1 MEDKQYIVPPRLN
14 EKLIYC
20 GFQAVEALIIFVVL
34 FLGIFTGFLPLVAV
48 SAILFVLWFRAGDKT
63 NLLMRL
69 KAVHHFYFSFR
80 TCTAKGV
87 KRCYESSTYNTA
99 DRL

>member
-34 FLGIFTGFLPLVAV
+34 FLGIFTGFLQLVAV

-69 KAVHHFYFSFR
+69 KAVHHYYFSFR
-80 TCTAKGV
+80 ICTAKGV

>member
-48 SAILFVLWFRAGDKT
+48 SAILFVL
-63 NLLMRL
+63 
-69 KAVHHFYFSFR
+69 YF
-80 TCTAKGV
+80 
-87 KRCYESSTYNTA
+87 
-99 DRL
+99 